1 MEGKESVAPPP
12 KDNAAFLEEL
22 INPTPIATATV
33 ERKPAK
39 PRVAKPR
46 NTAYDRITRQIG
58 LCVALVLTAGIWFAG
73 AYFTLQWLSSM
84 GLRLAGAGLLSYLI
98 PLAITGLEI
107 GLRPDRSPTWISR
120 FFWFAV
126 LLFDAGT
133 TAAGVA
139 AATDGKVVA
148 GIAITGGTLW
158 AIGSIAGLFFA
169 LFPEIAARSLLSELK
184 K

>member
-12 KDNAAFLEEL
+12 LDNAAFLEEL
-22 INPTPIATATV
+22 I
-33 ERKPAK
+33 KPAPAPEPEQKSAK
-39 PRVAKPR
+39 PR
-46 NTAYDRITRQIG
+46 TARARTTSYDRITRQIG
-58 LCVALVLTAGIWFAG
+58 LVVALLLTIGIWFAG
-73 AYFTLQWLSSM
+73 AYFTLQWLGSI
-84 GLRLAGAGLLSYLI
+84 GLKLATAGLLSYLI

-133 TAAGVA
+133 TAAGVTA
-139 AATDGKVVA
+139 AVEGRIVA
-148 GIAITGGTLW
+148 GIALAGGTAW
-158 AIGSIAGLFFA
+158 AIGGLAGLFFA
-169 LFPEIAARSLLSELK
+169 LFPEIAARSLMSELK

>member
-1 MEGKESVAPPP
+1 MEGKDSVAPAL
-12 KDNAAFLEEL
+12 DNAAFLEDL
-22 INPTPIATATV
+22 IAPTQPAEAAAPTKV
-33 ERKPAK
+33 KPKASPK
-39 PRVAKPR
+39 PR
-46 NTAYDRITRQIG
+46 TTSYDRITRMIG
-58 LCVALVLTAGIWFAG
+58 LSVALLLTAGIWFAG
-73 AYFTLQWLSSM
+73 AYFTLQWLSSI
-84 GLRLAGAGLLSYLI
+84 GLKLAGAGLLSYLI

-139 AATDGKVVA
+139 AAVTGKVFA
-148 GIAITGGTLW
+148 GVTMVGGTVW
-158 AIGSIAGLFFA
+158 AIGIVAGLFFA
-169 LFPEIAARSLLSELK
+169 LFPEIAARSLVSELK